1 MVKASATIKPQE
13 AAHFSGLAADW
24 WNPHGSSAMLHKL
37 NPVRL
42 AFIRAAINAHFRCDA
57 KELMPLR
64 GRSVLDA
71 GCGAGLLCEPLAR
84 LGGNIL
90 GLDAAKKNIEVAQ
103 VHAAQSGLDI
113 EYQAGELAQV
123 RGQFDMVTCLEVLE
137 HVQNPQVF
145 MGQLADRLA
154 KGGLMIISTP
164 NRTALAKLLLVDAA
178 EALGHVPKGT
188 HDWSAFLTPQE
199 ARLQLEAVGLR
210 ILSTKGVY
218 FTPAKGLHLSDT
230 LALNYMF
237 ALSW

>member
-1 MVKASATIKPQE
+1 
-13 AAHFSGLAADW
+13 
-24 WNPHGSSAMLHKL
+24 MLHKL